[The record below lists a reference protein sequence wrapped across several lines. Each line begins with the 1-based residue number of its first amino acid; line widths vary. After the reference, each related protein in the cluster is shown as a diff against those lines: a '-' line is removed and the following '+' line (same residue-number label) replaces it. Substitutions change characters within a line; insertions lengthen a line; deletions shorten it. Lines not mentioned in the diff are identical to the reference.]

1 MAYKDFS
8 FFFAI
13 TPTYQR
19 RSVKIQGAANAVKI
33 MQNPSRATEDY
44 IQGAVTSIGAANRQ
58 ILYVNSS
65 LEALN
70 DRLRIA
76 SKLAYAINTSKRR
89 GTEGFN
95 DVPMMNPWTFA
106 LEEDGSK
113 EGGFFHRIWEAI
125 KTICR
130 RIIEAIAHLI
140 KWIANAFANL
150 DTKTQAKHYQVYK
163 KNISKLTG
171 EKLTEV
177 DNTKIKAPS
186 WKINDGEITKFIG
199 KALGQ
204 YIKMTTASTKGK
216 DVDALEKLGSGDPI
230 DALSKGEGF
239 AASILSDSEAKG
251 AKEAVDNMLKND
263 INAVFGQSKN
273 GKASE
278 LVREKFVGSD
288 SKKEQTTCGAIRKA
302 TNEFA
307 CLEEGKLARQAKNA
321 LSVLHEHQSKFTKYT
336 KSIDKFVD
344 NYGKSLKKN
353 LSKDASADDKKGL
366 KTKLNS
372 LQNKL
377 SMITNSRVRYN
388 SYWTSLMLEIQT
400 MVLRYNKSAHVAMK
414 FYLKALNLLDKDAK
428 KKEKET
434 KKKESSESLFNFF

>member
-1 MAYKDFS
+1 MAYKYFS
-8 FFFAI
+8 IESAI

-150 DTKTQAKHYQVYK
+150 DTKTQAKHYQIYK
-163 KNISKLTG
+163 KNISKLAG
-171 EKLTEV
+171 DRLTEV

-186 WKINDGEITKFIG
+186 WKINDSQITDFID

-204 YIKMTTASTKGK
+204 YTKMTKTSTEGK
-216 DVDALEKLGSGDPI
+216 DVDVLEKLGSGNPI

-239 AASILSDSEAKG
+239 VASILSDSEAKG

-263 INAVFGQSKN
+263 INVVFGQSKN

-288 SKKEQTTCGAIRKA
+288 SKKEETTCGAIRKA
-302 TNEFA
+302 TKEFA
-307 CLEEGKLARQAKNA
+307 CLEESKLAHKAKNA
-321 LSVLHEHQSKFTKYT
+321 LATLHEHQATFTKYT
-336 KSIDKFVD
+336 NKIDKFVD

-353 LSKDASADDKKGL
+353 LSKDASDDDKKKL

-400 MVLRYNKSAHVAMK
+400 MVLRYNKSAHIAMK